1 MVCVG
6 EIQRKKPELEGLAD
20 VERWLWT
27 GRLGEGG
34 DRPWSGRGK
43 VRGRLIGGE
52 RNIMEFLGD

>member
-20 VERWLWT
+20 VERCLWK
-27 GRLGEGG
+27 GRMGEWGE
-34 DRPWSGRGK
+34 RTLSGRGK
-43 VRGRLIGGE
+43 VRGRLRGGE